1 MVLKFNRVGL
11 ASAGLALCSALAMAQ
26 QPTAT
31 NTSRPRPL
39 LFGFALECTDCE
51 PGQGMRGRVGGGGR
65 SGSATAQATK
75 TYPHV
80 VAVFPGSPAER
91 AGIRPG
97 DELHAIDGLSLLSPQ
112 GAERLARA
120 AAGEQVQLGF
130 ERNAHPVSFSLL
142 LGAWSPAASG
152 REERVTGGYMAI
164 NGTLHGDIRMDFWT
178 DQPIYTFPDST
189 AGTVTFQIGT
199 GTIIRMK
206 YTKDS
211 TDPANRR
218 GEKKNE
224 PQWF

>member
-1 MVLKFNRVGL
+1 MVLRLNRVGL

-26 QPTAT
+26 QPTTAT
-31 NTSRPRPL
+31 NTPRPRPL

-65 SGSATAQATK
+65 SGSTTAQTNK
-75 TYPHV
+75 SYPHV
-80 VAVFPGSPAER
+80 VAILPGSPAER

-97 DELHAIDGLSLLSPQ
+97 DELRVIDGLSLLSPQ

-130 ERNAHPVSFSLL
+130 ERNAKPISFSLR
-142 LGAWSPAASG
+142 LGAPSRAGSAG
-152 REERVTGGYMAI
+152 ERMNIGYMAI
-164 NGTLHGDIRMDFWT
+164 NGQLHGDIRMDFWT

-189 AGTVTFQIGT
+189 TGTITFQIGT
-199 GTIIRMK
+199 GTIVRMK
-206 YTKDS
+206 FTKDS

-224 PQWF
+224 QQWF